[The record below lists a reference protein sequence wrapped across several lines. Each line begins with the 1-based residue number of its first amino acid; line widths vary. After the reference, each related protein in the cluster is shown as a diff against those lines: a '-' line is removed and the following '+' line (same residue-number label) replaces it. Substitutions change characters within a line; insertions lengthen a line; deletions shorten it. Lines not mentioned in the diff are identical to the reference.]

1 MAAMEPIGDFIE
13 KLERELDMIEPGT
26 LKPDV
31 NYRSI
36 PNWSSMYALII
47 VALCETEY
55 DVAVT
60 GEDLRKCNT
69 VSDLYELVASRK

>member
-1 MAAMEPIGDFIE
+1 MDSINVFIE

-26 LKPDV
+26 LKPDM
-31 NYRSI
+31 NYRDI

-55 DVAVT
+55 SVAVT

-69 VSDLYELVASRK
+69 VSDLYNLVVSRKL

>member
-1 MAAMEPIGDFIE
+1 MDTIHDFIG

-26 LKPDV
+26 LQPEV
-31 NYRSI
+31 NYRTI

-55 DVAVT
+55 DVAIT

-69 VSDLYELVASRK
+69 VADLYAVVVSRKQ

>member
-1 MAAMEPIGDFIE
+1 MDSIDQFIQ
-13 KLERELDMIEPGT
+13 KLERELDVTDPGT
-26 LKPDV
+26 LKPEL
-31 NYRSI
+31 NYRNI

-69 VSDLYELVASRK
+69 VQDLYNVVVSRKQ